1 MSFQHNGMKTEIP
14 DEYIR
19 GICRAFGIDLDEF
32 KKRLR

>member
-1 MSFQHNGMKTEIP
+1 MKTEIP